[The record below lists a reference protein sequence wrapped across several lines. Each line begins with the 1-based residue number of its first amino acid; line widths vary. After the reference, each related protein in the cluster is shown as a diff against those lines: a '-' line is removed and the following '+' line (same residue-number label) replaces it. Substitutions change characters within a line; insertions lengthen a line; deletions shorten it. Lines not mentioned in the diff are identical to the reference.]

1 MDQNWS
7 TFMKKNDSNSP
18 LSALFNSFRFVHR
31 AFLRLYSF
39 WLGGAVTLGPSDQ
52 KVALTFDD
60 GPDDRWTPQILEI
73 LAEHRARA
81 TFFMLGAQIEKHPA
95 VAGAVA
101 SRGHELAVHLFS
113 HDPKA
118 ADDDALFR
126 SELVRTK
133 ELICGITGAQP
144 LFLRFPFAYLGRQ
157 KPRRILDELEMHT
170 VHWSF
175 SSMDSRLDAAGI
187 EKRVERFLMPGAI
200 VLLHDGV
207 GMSSKYASSRQA
219 TVDALPGVL
228 DLCRENALAPTALS
242 EMLFKQGMETR

>member
-1 MDQNWS
+1 
-7 TFMKKNDSNSP
+7 
-18 LSALFNSFRFVHR
+18 LSGFLNSFSFVNR
-31 AFLRLYSF
+31 SYLGLYSS
-39 WLGGAVTLGPSDQ
+39 WLGGAVTVGPADE

-60 GPDDRWTPQILEI
+60 GPDDRWTPRILEI

-95 VAGAVA
+95 LAGAVA
-101 SRGHELAVHLFS
+101 SGGHELAVHLFS
-113 HDPKA
+113 HDPRA
-118 ADDDALFR
+118 ADDDARFR

-133 ELICGITGAQP
+133 ELISGITGAPP

-157 KPRRILDELEMHT
+157 RPRRILDDLEMRT

-187 EKRVERFLMPGAI
+187 EKRVARLLMPGAI

-207 GMSSKYASSRQA
+207 GAGSKHASSRQA

-228 DLCRENALAPTALS
+228 DLCRENGLAPTALS
-242 EMLFKQGMETR
+242 EMLLKERAKTR